1 MGNHRLNI
9 NTMAK
14 KTKAKV
20 EDYRSLNDEA
30 LSQKISDEQMRL
42 KRTKF
47 SHAVNPI
54 ENPLSIKMQRREI
67 ARLKTEQRKRA
78 LGF

>member
-1 MGNHRLNI
+1 
-9 NTMAK
+9 MAK

>member
-1 MGNHRLNI
+1 
-9 NTMAK
+9 MAK
-14 KTKAKV
+14 AKKAKV
-20 EDYRSLNDEA
+20 EDYRSLNTEA
-30 LSQKISDEQMRL
+30 LDQKISDEQLRL
-42 KRTKF
+42 KKTRF

-54 ENPLSIKMQRREI
+54 ENPLSIKTMRRQI

>member
-1 MGNHRLNI
+1 
-9 NTMAK
+9 MAK
-14 KTKAKV
+14 AQKAKAD
-20 EDYRSLNDEA
+20 DYRSLDNQTLNDNIA
-30 LSQKISDEQMRL
+30 EQEMQL
-42 KRTKF
+42 KKLHF

-54 ENPLSIKMQRREI
+54 ENPLAIRTLRRQI

>member
-1 MGNHRLNI
+1 MA
-9 NTMAK
+9 TAK
-14 KTKAKV
+14 KAKA
-20 EDYRSLNDEA
+20 DDFRSLDNEA
-30 LSQKISDEQMRL
+30 LNQKIGDEEMRL

-54 ENPLSIKMQRREI
+54 ENPLVIKTQRREI

-78 LGF
+78 LGL